1 MRKKIF
7 TFTATFLLFAP
18 GKRRSVMQD
27 LKITL
32 IQSDIHWE
40 DIGANLA
47 MFEEKIWQISGGTD
61 VIVLPEMFT
70 TGFTMAAPRLAEH
83 MNMRTTK
90 WMRQMA
96 DQTGALILGSFIAN
110 VHDRFYNRLLW
121 MEPGGHFKTYDKRH
135 LFRMANEHKTY
146 APGESLLVGSWKGWK
161 ICPLICYDLRFPV
174 WSRNK
179 FDVTSKKLL
188 YDVLVY
194 VANWP
199 TARIEAW
206 NTLLKARAIENLS
219 YVVGVNRVGIDG
231 NSIEYKGQSAIIS
244 PKGEAI
250 FTIEEME
257 SVRTLELNA
266 NSLQAFRDRFP
277 AYMDADEFSI
287 EFEQFE
293 EDYLQGLS

>member
-1 MRKKIF
+1 
-7 TFTATFLLFAP
+7 
-18 GKRRSVMQD
+18 MQD

-40 DIGANLA
+40 DIGANLS
-47 MFEEKIWQISGGTD
+47 MFEEKIWQISGSTD

-70 TGFTMAAPRLAEH
+70 TGFTMAAPRMAEM
-83 MNMRTTK
+83 MNLRTTK

-110 VHDRFYNRLLW
+110 VHDRYYNRLLW

-135 LFRMANEHKTY
+135 LFRMSNEHKTY
-146 APGESLLVGSWKGWK
+146 SSGESLLVGSWKGWK
-161 ICPLICYDLRFPV
+161 ICPLVCYDLRFPV

-179 FDVTSKKLL
+179 FDITTKRLL
-188 YDVLVY
+188 YDVLIY

-219 YVVGVNRVGIDG
+219 YVVGVNRVGLDG
-231 NSIEYKGQSAIIS
+231 NSIEYNGQSAIIS
-244 PKGEAI
+244 PKGESI
-250 FTIEEME
+250 FTIEGME

-277 AYMDADEFSI
+277 AYMDADEFSL

>member
-1 MRKKIF
+1 
-7 TFTATFLLFAP
+7 
-18 GKRRSVMQD
+18 MQD

-47 MFEEKIWQISGGTD
+47 MFEEKIWQIGGGTD

-70 TGFTMAAPRLAEH
+70 TGFTMAAPKLAEL

-96 DQTGALILGSFIAN
+96 DQTGALVLGSFIAN
-110 VHDRFYNRLLW
+110 IHDRYYNRLLW

-135 LFRMANEHKTY
+135 LFRMSNEHKTY
-146 APGESLLVGSWKGWK
+146 SPGESLLIGSWKGWR
-161 ICPLICYDLRFPV
+161 ICPLVCYDLRFPV

-188 YDVLVY
+188 YDVLLY

-206 NTLLKARAIENLS
+206 NTLLKARAIENVS

-231 NSIEYKGQSAIIS
+231 NSIEYNGHSAIIS
-244 PKGEAI
+244 PKGETI
-250 FTIEEME
+250 FTIEGME
-257 SVRTLELNA
+257 SIRTLQLSA
-266 NSLQAFRDRFP
+266 NSLQAFRDKFP
-277 AYMDADEFSI
+277 AHLDADEFSL